1 MTATGFGATSPS
13 KIQRTRHQ
21 RQPSAVAGGIPGVS
35 SDQVPAPER
44 FPSIFRTLLSWSG
57 RRNQQRSKR
66 LRHWV
71 GVEARKLD
79 RLADDT
85 LIDRLLGSS
94 TVPGVVFL
102 GESNHF
108 VQQKSAFRLY
118 WIQALALRTRVFLVE
133 ELGFADGHC
142 ISAFLRTGDD
152 TSLAQAAIFG
162 GTAHRREDR
171 DDGLR
176 GVLQDAEQNYP
187 HAQMLNEH
195 RKFYTALR
203 RLPGLCGFQGIDL
216 DPPGCGYRWIPAHLQ
231 RSSSPGNSRIT
242 HGLKP
247 VPGESRVQETRRLQ
261 TLLSKLDPQD
271 GTLADIRADLQAM
284 IDSLQYRSLIGEAID
299 YPALRPAMRM
309 REEIMKHRIDGILE
323 RLSPGTTLVIMG
335 HAFHLAKRDSH
346 IESQGV
352 GPGGDETPSL
362 GHYLVQERGID
373 ARSVWMIYGS
383 GEDAQPLRDLP
394 RKADFPRET
403 INRQL
408 LDCTGEAVCLP
419 VREAREWLPGAV
431 RFGHLYNNVV
441 NVDLA
446 EEADVVTFFPRVTP
460 LSLD

>member
-1 MTATGFGATSPS
+1 M
-13 KIQRTRHQ
+13 
-21 RQPSAVAGGIPGVS
+21 
-35 SDQVPAPER
+35 
-44 FPSIFRTLLSWSG
+44 
-57 RRNQQRSKR
+57 
-66 LRHWV
+66 
-71 GVEARKLD
+71 
-79 RLADDT
+79 
-85 LIDRLLGSS
+85 
-94 TVPGVVFL
+94 
-102 GESNHF
+102 
-108 VQQKSAFRLY
+108 
-118 WIQALALRTRVFLVE
+118 
-133 ELGFADGHC
+133 
-142 ISAFLRTGDD
+142 
-152 TSLAQAAIFG
+152 
-162 GTAHRREDR
+162 
-171 DDGLR
+171 
-176 GVLQDAEQNYP
+176 
-187 HAQMLNEH
+187 
-195 RKFYTALR
+195 
-203 RLPGLCGFQGIDL
+203 
-216 DPPGCGYRWIPAHLQ
+216 
-231 RSSSPGNSRIT
+231 
-242 HGLKP
+242 
-247 VPGESRVQETRRLQ
+247 QETRRLQ

-335 HAFHLAKRDSH
+335 HAFHLAKQDSH

-408 LDCTGEAVCLP
+408 LDCTEEAVCLP